1 MKKITLFGRDIEFF
15 WGERK
20 ASTKP
25 IEIWPFFLVVT
36 FFLFFAISEAYNS
49 SKETIGITVVT
60 HLGQFAAHKNFA
72 LSGNNIFALGG
83 GVGTD
88 GIGTLVWHPQSLWQ
102 AIILKTTNDNPGIM
116 DIFHIGLLY
125 LFILIFYLM
134 TRQAKDSMIF
144 SKNISKGFRYIF
156 FLIAMTDCLEYEKYK
171 FLNNYVQQMT
181 KGQFSLPQETIH
193 WYYFYL
199 GIMLIVLSRFTDRA
213 AELQKEAELT
223 I

>member
-1 MKKITLFGRDIEFF
+1 MKKLTLFGRDIEFF

-36 FFLFFAISEAYNS
+36 FFLFFTISDAYDS
-49 SKETIGITVVT
+49 SKSTMRIPVLTPTAQATDYKEHALANHNLFVT
-60 HLGQFAAHKNFA
+60 GD
-72 LSGNNIFALGG
+72 
-83 GVGTD
+83 GT
-88 GIGTLVWHPQSLWQ
+88 GTLVWHPQSIWQ
-102 AIILKTTNDNPGIM
+102 ALILKMTSTDNLNFM

-125 LFILIFYLM
+125 LFVLIFYLM
-134 TRQAKDSMIF
+134 TRQGKGTLTF
-144 SKNISKGFRYIF
+144 SKKVSNGFRYIF
-156 FLIAMTDCLEYEKYK
+156 FLLAITGPLEYEKYK
-171 FLNNYVQQMT
+171 LLNSYVQYIT
-181 KGQFSLPQETIH
+181 NGQFRLPEETIH

-213 AELQKEAELT
+213 AELQKETELT